1 MLEILGQPGSLSR
14 RAGRRAMLQAGGAG
28 LFGMSLGKVLAA
40 EAAATAVKPRAK
52 SVIFLFLFGGP
63 SQYETFDMKP
73 EAPADIRG
81 PMSPIGCRTPGLRI
95 CEHLPK
101 LAEASDRYCVIRSM
115 THDFNDHSGGGHYVQ
130 TGHRWQVPVGGGF
143 SATPQDW
150 PSIGSV
156 VEHLEQRRAKG
167 ARDLPAYAVVPNR
180 LGRLQ
185 ENGQYVRPGEYGG
198 WLGTSVNPLTTKVDR
213 RGLTDNPYWRDCSDA
228 ELRCRIEGL
237 DPVTDDD
244 IARIHR
250 RAGLLESFDATRR
263 IVDDTRA
270 LELDRIR
277 ERALGLVTSPRTR
290 VALDLEREAAPV
302 REAYGR
308 HLFGQ
313 ACLMARRLVE
323 AGTRFVTVHYDCCD
337 GYSWDSHVHSNDV
350 RQWLLPTFDQALSA
364 LLLDLERSGLLNETL
379 VVALGEMGR
388 TAKPTKEWGRNHW
401 STLFPAVIAG
411 AGVRGGSTWGASD
424 RNGEFPT
431 EHPTSPED
439 LAATIYTALGI
450 DPETILTMPD
460 GRPVP
465 LSTGKPIEGIFG

>member
-1 MLEILGQPGSLSR
+1 MSAPSR
-14 RAGRRAMLQAGGAG
+14 FCDSVNRRTALRVGAAS
-28 LFGMSLGKVLAA
+28 LFGTGYALPRLLAA
-40 EAAATAVKPRAK
+40 EAPATSDV

-95 CEHLPK
+95 CEHLPR
-101 LAEASDRYCVIRSM
+101 LAEVSDRYCVIRSM

-263 IVDDTRA
+263 IVDDARA

>member
-1 MLEILGQPGSLSR
+1 
-14 RAGRRAMLQAGGAG
+14 
-28 LFGMSLGKVLAA
+28 
-40 EAAATAVKPRAK
+40 
-52 SVIFLFLFGGP
+52 
-63 SQYETFDMKP
+63 
-73 EAPADIRG
+73 
-81 PMSPIGCRTPGLRI
+81 
-95 CEHLPK
+95 
-101 LAEASDRYCVIRSM
+101 
-115 THDFNDHSGGGHYVQ
+115 
-130 TGHRWQVPVGGGF
+130 
-143 SATPQDW
+143 
-150 PSIGSV
+150 

>member
-101 LAEASDRYCVIRSM
+101 LAEVSDRYCVIRSM

-250 RAGLLESFDATRR
+250 RAGLSNRSMQPAASSTTR
-263 IVDDTRA
+263 
-270 LELDRIR
+270 
-277 ERALGLVTSPRTR
+277 GPS
-290 VALDLEREAAPV
+290 
-302 REAYGR
+302 
-308 HLFGQ
+308 
-313 ACLMARRLVE
+313 
-323 AGTRFVTVHYDCCD
+323 
-337 GYSWDSHVHSNDV
+337 S
-350 RQWLLPTFDQALSA
+350 
-364 LLLDLERSGLLNETL
+364 
-379 VVALGEMGR
+379 
-388 TAKPTKEWGRNHW
+388 
-401 STLFPAVIAG
+401 
-411 AGVRGGSTWGASD
+411 
-424 RNGEFPT
+424 
-431 EHPTSPED
+431 
-439 LAATIYTALGI
+439 
-450 DPETILTMPD
+450 
-460 GRPVP
+460 
-465 LSTGKPIEGIFG
+465 STGSASARSAW